1 MKTFQQYIDE
11 RIDDRENRDLQR
23 RKEQLKS
30 LPKGI
35 RIQND

>member
-23 RKEQLKS
+23 RKEKLKRLTKRYKDS
-30 LPKGI
+30 K
-35 RIQND
+35 

>member
-23 RKEQLKS
+23 RKEQLKMLTKRYKDS
-30 LPKGI
+30 K
-35 RIQND
+35 